1 MQMADWI
8 SEIIKGSFWKAAD
21 NFFESILNYLY
32 DFLSQVII
40 QPTDPS
46 KYLHNFDQY
55 LKGVQFFAG
64 GLLVIFVIW
73 SVFRQL
79 SGVMYSDEKSIG
91 SYFIHITFA
100 GVLIYILPKTVTLIF
115 LPINNAL
122 IKFIGSVGIDTS
134 SINNDMQ
141 SVLGLIREE
150 EFSKIMFYM
159 LVIAIF
165 VLAIAGA
172 IRYID
177 TLIAILVSPFVAL
190 SLINNGDG
198 LQIWLREVIAIVFT
212 QTIHFLV
219 LQILLSIIGGVQNIT
234 IMIILSIGT
243 IAVGL
248 KGPQILRQYLYRT
261 GTSSAFVSSLGEASK
276 LGMMSIVIKH

>member
-21 NFFESILNYLY
+21 NFFESIINYLY

-64 GLLVIFVIW
+64 GLLIMFVIW

-79 SGVMYSDEKSIG
+79 SGVMYSEEKSFS
-91 SYFIHITFA
+91 SYFINITFA
-100 GVLIYILPKTVTLIF
+100 GALIYILPKAVTVVF

-122 IKFIGSVGIDTS
+122 IKFISSLGIDTS
-134 SINNDMQ
+134 GMTNTMQ

-150 EFSKIMFYM
+150 EISKIMFYI
-159 LVIAIF
+159 LVIAMFI
-165 VLAIAGA
+165 LAVAGA
-172 IRYID
+172 IRYIE
-177 TLIAILVSPFVAL
+177 TLIAILISPLAAL
-190 SLINNGDG
+190 SIINNSEG

-261 GTSSAFVSSLGEASK
+261 GTSSAFVSSFGEVSR
-276 LGMMSIVIKH
+276 LGMMSMVIKH